1 MMVADYNVHCCLR
14 RDGHALAIEPAARA
28 RHQNFERLIDTLR
41 VGFIYSRTLAAG
53 RARIEGWGRARRLRR
68 SITILATAPLARF
81 GRLALATVR
90 RPRRLLAL
98 ALYSPAVLT
107 VYLLSAAGE
116 SAGYL
121 LAPAASPVRSSIGR
135 SMRNGWRTRDP
146 DVGHHPRARRLDD
159 VAVGVGGPR
168 PQVEQDGREV
178 LLVDSS
184 GEVSEAE
191 LQRRWPW
198 VRIEA
203 LDVPAL
209 PGKAR
214 NIGTGV
220 AQGELLA
227 FLDAD
232 CVPAAGWLD
241 ALEAALIADADAVGG
256 SIVNG
261 TPGSAVG
268 TAGYLL
274 EFADWLP
281 DGRHS
286 LRHAASCNL
295 LIRRSVLDRAG
306 GFAEDVFPGEDT
318 ILTVP
323 LAAGG
328 RLAFAPAARVR
339 HLNRTSLGQFIRH
352 QRRLGRAF
360 AQVCQRSDFP
370 HRRLGRPALAP
381 LAGSFRLLALTWRL
395 IAHPRQAIAALVLL
409 PLLLLGLG
417 GWTIGLAG
425 AARPD

>member
-1 MMVADYNVHCCLR
+1 MIRTSVIIP
-14 RDGHALAIEPAARA
+14 ALGAWT
-28 RHQNFERLIDTLR
+28 TLPS
-41 VGFIYSRTLAAG
+41 VL
-53 RARIEGWGRARRLRR
+53 E
-68 SITILATAPLARF
+68 
-81 GRLALATVR
+81 AL
-90 RPRRLLAL
+90 
-98 ALYSPAVLT
+98 
-107 VYLLSAAGE
+107 
-116 SAGYL
+116 
-121 LAPAASPVRSSIGR
+121 
-135 SMRNGWRTRDP
+135 
-146 DVGHHPRARRLDD
+146 
-159 VAVGVGGPR
+159 R

-178 LLVDSS
+178 VLVESS
-184 GEVSEAE
+184 GEVSAAD
-191 LQRRWPW
+191 LRRRWPW

-203 LDVPAL
+203 LAGPAL

-214 NIGTGV
+214 NIGTGAARGDV
-220 AQGELLA
+220 LV

-241 ALEAALIADADAVGG
+241 ALEAALTADADAVGG

-281 DGRHS
+281 DARQS

-328 RLAFAPAARVR
+328 RLAFGPDAQVR
-339 HLNRTSLGQFIRH
+339 HLNRTSLGHFIRH

-370 HRRLGRPALAP
+370 HRRLGRPVLAP
-381 LAGSFRLLALTWRL
+381 FAGLFRLLALTWRL
-395 IAHPRQAIAALVLL
+395 IAHPRQAIAALFLL

-425 AARPD
+425 AGRSD